1 MKKYIAYYRVSTKEQ
16 GNSGLGLLAQ
26 KQAVETFVKDNS
38 LITNEYR
45 EVESGKKSN
54 RPELLKAIDE
64 CKQTGSTLIIA
75 KLDRLSRN
83 AAFTFTLQ
91 NAGVDFICADIPE
104 ANSLT
109 IGLLAVLAEDEAK
122 RTSDR
127 TKAAL
132 SEIRNKIEK
141 GQEHISKSGRIVN
154 KLGSPQN
161 LTSEAILK
169 GCEARKRNAQENPE
183 SRKAGAFVIALH
195 NQGLGFK
202 EITDKLN
209 EAGFRAPKGGL
220 FTQTQT
226 SRLFNRFQ
234 KL

>member
-1 MKKYIAYYRVSTKEQ
+1 MKRYIAYYRVSTKEQ

-26 KQAVETFVKDNS
+26 KQAVQKFVGNNE

-45 EVESGKKSN
+45 EVESGRKSN

-64 CKQTGSTLIIA
+64 CKQTGFTLIIA

-91 NAGVDFICADIPE
+91 NAGVDFVCADIPE

-132 SEIRNKIEK
+132 TEIKTKLEK
-141 GQEHISKSGRIVN
+141 GQEHISKSGRVVR

-161 LTSEAILK
+161 LTLHAIYK
-169 GCEARKRNAQENPE
+169 GCEIRKKNADENPE
-183 SRKAGAFVIALH
+183 SRKAGAFIVALH
-195 NQGLGFK
+195 NQGLNFK

-209 EAGFRAPKGGL
+209 ECGFKAPRGGC
-220 FTQTQT
+220 FSPMQTQ
-226 SRLFNRFQ
+226 RLFNRF
-234 KL
+234 KN